1 MTCKNNFRIL
11 DKMRMNLPGAII
23 DLPTLMDKD
32 EDDIVEFGLK
42 NNIDFVAA
50 SFVRKASDIEYIRN
64 VLGQK
69 GANIKVIAKI

>member
-1 MTCKNNFRIL
+1 
-11 DKMRMNLPGAII
+11 MRMNLPGAII